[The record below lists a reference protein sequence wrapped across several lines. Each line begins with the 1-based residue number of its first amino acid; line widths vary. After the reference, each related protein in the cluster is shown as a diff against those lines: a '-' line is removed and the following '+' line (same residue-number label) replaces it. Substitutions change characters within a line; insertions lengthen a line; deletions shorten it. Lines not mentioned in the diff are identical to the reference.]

1 MLLNML
7 LMVTLV
13 AAGTWNPPMEE
24 TKTAEPPPR
33 DSKRGTQAWEEDEE
47 DEEENEGGDGDGDV
61 DDGDGEI
68 SAARRST
75 SLSNRRRRI
84 VVVKIVVFN
93 HLEEKEGCFHIDLKY
108 LVPSLEERDIIF
120 IKVSQC
126 LFSHLLRTS
135 KCGSKVRI
143 DRCIGDQNVQTSP
156 PWKWFELQ
164 IMFKSIQY
172 REQEC
177 FPSKC
182 PPFDCGFQQSASV
195 RRLPNMADLRAK

>member
-1 MLLNML
+1 ML
-7 LMVTLV
+7 LMVTL
-13 AAGTWNPPMEE
+13 ATAGTWNPPMEE

-164 IMFKSIQY
+164 IMFKVSRARMLSIKMST
-172 REQEC
+172 
-177 FPSKC
+177 F
-182 PPFDCGFQQSASV
+182 
-195 RRLPNMADLRAK
+195 